1 MNLVSGII
9 TVIFGFI
16 TVMVVVTSFFSYKE
30 KELMLKQGS
39 TPEVIE
45 KLVEKDNTGEPKTK
59 LANLRSG
66 ITLIAVGGAITIG
79 LSFLDPGPLVI
90 GGLIPLFL
98 GIGRLILYYLLP
110 ND

>member
-1 MNLVSGII
+1 VNLAIAI
-9 TVIFGFI
+9 LTVIFGFV
-16 TVMVVVTSFFSYKE
+16 TVMVVITSFFSYKE
-30 KELMLKQGS
+30 KELMVKQGPS
-39 TPEVIE
+39 PEVIE

-66 ITLIAVGGAITIG
+66 VTLIAVGGAITLG
-79 LSFLDPGPLVI
+79 LSFLKIGPWIL

>member
-1 MNLVSGII
+1 MNFVIGILS
-9 TVIFGFI
+9 VIFGFI

-30 KELMLKQGS
+30 KELMIKQGS
-39 TPEVIE
+39 TPEVID
-45 KLVEKDNTGEPKTK
+45 KLVEKDNTSEPKTK

-79 LSFLDPGPLVI
+79 LSFLNAGPLI
-90 GGLIPLFL
+90 LGGLIPLFL